1 MIELQVLG
9 NDAIPL
15 NVTETSTIPLE
26 VTMST
31 GGGAVINNQD
41 KSVTPTESVQ
51 SITAD
56 IGYTGLGTV
65 TVGAISSDYV
75 GSEVPRKSSA
85 DLTASG
91 ATVTAPSG
99 YYESSASKS
108 VASGTEGTP
117 TASKGSVSNHS
128 VAVTPS
134 VTNTTGYIE
143 GGTKT
148 GTAVTVS
155 ASELVS
161 GTKSVTANGTE
172 DVTNY
177 ASVNVNVANSY
188 SASDEGK
195 VVNNGAL
202 VSQTSATYTTN
213 GTYDTTT
220 KNEVVV
226 NVSGGG
232 SSDTIDNII
241 GDIAF
246 ADFVNTTYTGAN
258 LMLDRIPAVNIKVPN
273 ATKIASGFNSKTTG
287 VIDCPSVTSSGPS
300 TLQNACYASVI
311 YLPSMT
317 SFGSNAFVN
326 ATNRMTKIVVGS
338 AHPFVNT
345 SLSLRN
351 STNLKAL
358 VFHTAT
364 SAPTLSD
371 AALTRLQASGIGTNA
386 DGYIYVLT
394 TAYTSFT
401 TATNWSTV
409 SSKIRKIED
418 YPLIDAP
425 TTWLPT

>member
-213 GTYDTTT
+213 NTYDTTLINSVT
-220 KNEVVV
+220 V

-232 SSDTIDNII
+232 SVATAVQFNDYVVPSAKWALQNSIPNMIANGGCFHLIYTLQANTSTSNDLQIAGFGVGGISSWSPNASTPCCYLIVAKETSNLRMYLRGGGGNTSIDLSDY
-241 GDIAF
+241 
-246 ADFVNTTYTGAN
+246 ADANDRLNLKFYQDHYVDVNTDTSYNYASSELQTWWNTLATKTYLSIGINQSSPLTGA
-258 LMLDRIPAVNIKVPN
+258 VVE
-273 ATKIASGFNSKTTG
+273 
-287 VIDCPSVTSSGPS
+287 
-300 TLQNACYASVI
+300 YW
-311 YLPSMT
+311 
-317 SFGSNAFVN
+317 AFEE
-326 ATNRMTKIVVGS
+326 A
-338 AHPFVNT
+338 
-345 SLSLRN
+345 
-351 STNLKAL
+351 
-358 VFHTAT
+358 
-364 SAPTLSD
+364 
-371 AALTRLQASGIGTNA
+371 
-386 DGYIYVLT
+386 
-394 TAYTSFT
+394 
-401 TATNWSTV
+401 
-409 SSKIRKIED
+409 
-418 YPLIDAP
+418 
-425 TTWLPT
+425 